1 MYIYI
6 CIPLLFYPYTN
17 HIAMK
22 ISIIYFIYLVSI
34 NLYIYHPLLAFFA
47 NSTALRTAAPP
58 EALEISAAMAMGDY
72 VFKYPK
78 NWLVLVLNIYI
89 YIYIIIYI

>member
-1 MYIYI
+1 M
-6 CIPLLFYPYTN
+6 LFYPYTN

-89 YIYIIIYI
+89 